1 MLPNESQTNTNTPAL
16 PAREAADAGHGGTVA
31 RLYQSFAAPC
41 RSSCRLAKS
50 FRSAVGGAECP
61 GSRYS
66 IGASSKNTAVRSPA
80 RRTLLWSAL
89 AGGGPLR
96 RWATAFWLTWVL
108 PEVFAAALRGEASEA
123 GLVHAAVRCGDV
135 HHREHRP
142 DLG

>member
-1 MLPNESQTNTNTPAL
+1 M
-16 PAREAADAGHGGTVA
+16 ARYTVA
-31 RLYQSFAAPC
+31 RVAALFYQSFAAAC
-41 RSSCRLAKS
+41 RCSCRLAKS

-66 IGASSKNTAVRSPA
+66 IGASSKNTAVRSPGLA
-80 RRTLLWSAL
+80 TRRSGQPWPE
-89 AGGGPLR
+89 AGRSGDGWPLR
-96 RWATAFWLTWVL
+96 LTWVL
-108 PEVFAAALRGEASEA
+108 PEVFAAALGGEASEA